1 MYPASNVFQPIL
13 NLSPDDVYPPL
24 CLAKLLNP
32 VVTPPSIRCIP
43 ALIYHLGSLEAQVP
57 YSVQVLTANYLNS
70 CFLSTLTHPH
80 KGDLKSQ

>member
-32 VVTPPSIRCIP
+32 VVTPIP
-43 ALIYHLGSLEAQVP
+43 YEVFLHLSK
-57 YSVQVLTANYLNS
+57 T
-70 CFLSTLTHPH
+70 
-80 KGDLKSQ
+80 